1 MKKHQIVTLV
11 LAFLLIV
18 LFGLYPPW
26 IRTDRDNVER
36 PIGYAFLLHNPEKP
50 TDSLLSNAPV
60 TYRID
65 FIRLSVEWGC
75 VVGLAAILIAMR
87 RTRKPTS
94 S

>member
-1 MKKHQIVTLV
+1 MKKHQIVILI
-11 LAFLLIV
+11 LAFLLII

-26 IRTDRDNVER
+26 IRTDRDNIER
-36 PIGYAFLLHNPEKP
+36 PIGYAFALHNPQKP

-65 FIRLSVEWGC
+65 FIRLSEEWAC

-87 RTRKPTS
+87 RKERPAS